1 MWYASRSTGVV
12 ALLLL
17 TAVALLGLLISRQ
30 GPAAGSSVR
39 PPGRPLAGLPRFA
52 LTGLHRNMSLLSVA
66 FIALHV
72 LTAVADGYVDI
83 PLTSSVIPFASPYET
98 FWMALGAVSF
108 DLFVAII
115 VTSLLRRHLSR
126 RLWYGI
132 HLLAYASWP
141 IAFAHSIGASTDMR
155 SGWLL
160 VVAFGCALLLAA
172 GIVWRLAAAAGD
184 VPRAD
189 RVHALMTQLSPGR
202 MTSTTRP
209 DVPARK
215 PEAGAR

>member
-30 GPAAGSSVR
+30 GPVGGTGGRS
-39 PPGRPLAGLPRFA
+39 PGRPLLGLPRFA
-52 LTGLHRNMSLLSVA
+52 LTGLHRNISLLSVA

-98 FWMALGAVSF
+98 FWLGLGAVSF

-115 VTSLLRRHLSR
+115 VTSLLRRRLSR
-126 RLWYGI
+126 RVWYGI

-141 IAFAHSIGASTDMR
+141 VAFAHSIGASTDMR

-160 VVAFGCALLLAA
+160 VVAIGCALVLAV

-202 MTSTTRP
+202 ASIRVQR
-209 DVPARK
+209 DAPARK